1 MFFNIHQHIEEDLP
15 LLAQSF
21 ISQMN
26 KQTGK
31 VLEFFSQGFD
41 ILNGME
47 MTGEIVFGG
56 EEQVFK
62 LEN

>member
-1 MFFNIHQHIEEDLP
+1 MTARPANAALK
-15 LLAQSF
+15 STWK
-21 ISQMN
+21 MN
-26 KQTGK
+26 KQTGE
-31 VLEFFSQGFD
+31 VPLGFSSQRFD

>member
-1 MFFNIHQHIEEDLP
+1 MTADRPASVALK
-15 LLAQSF
+15 STWK
-21 ISQMN
+21 MN
-26 KQTGK
+26 KQRGK
-31 VLEFFSQGFD
+31 VLEFSSQRFD

-47 MTGEIVFGG
+47 MTAEIVVGG

>member
-1 MFFNIHQHIEEDLP
+1 MTGQPASVALK
-15 LLAQSF
+15 STWK
-21 ISQMN
+21 MN
-26 KQTGK
+26 KQTGEK
-31 VLEFFSQGFD
+31 LQRCGLKFSFQLFD

-47 MTGEIVFGG
+47 MTAEIVVGG

>member
-1 MFFNIHQHIEEDLP
+1 MTADRPASVALK
-15 LLAQSF
+15 STWK
-21 ISQMN
+21 MN
-26 KQTGK
+26 KQRGK
-31 VLEFFSQGFD
+31 VLEFSSQRFN

-47 MTGEIVFGG
+47 MTGEIVFVG

>member
-1 MFFNIHQHIEEDLP
+1 MRQFDRPPGQRC
-15 LLAQSF
+15 
-21 ISQMN
+21 SQKYLEMN

-31 VLEFFSQGFD
+31 VSEFSSQRFD

-47 MTGEIVFGG
+47 MTGEIVVVG

>member
-1 MFFNIHQHIEEDLP
+1 MRQFDRP
-15 LLAQSF
+15 A
-21 ISQMN
+21 SQRCSQKYLEMN
-26 KQTGK
+26 KQTGEK
-31 VLEFFSQGFD
+31 FQRCGLKFSFQLFD

-47 MTGEIVFGG
+47 MTAEIVVGG

>member
-1 MFFNIHQHIEEDLP
+1 MTSHPASVALK
-15 LLAQSF
+15 STWK
-21 ISQMN
+21 MN
-26 KQTGK
+26 KQTGEK
-31 VLEFFSQGFD
+31 FQRWGLKFSFQVFD

-47 MTGEIVFGG
+47 MTAEIVVGG

>member
-1 MFFNIHQHIEEDLP
+1 MTGRPASVALK
-15 LLAQSF
+15 STWK
-21 ISQMN
+21 MN

-31 VLEFFSQGFD
+31 VLEFSSQRFD

-47 MTGEIVFGG
+47 MTGEIVVVG
-56 EEQVFK
+56 EEQVSK